1 MNYVPINGL
10 RMLAIESSILLAT
23 TILAFLFFRLV
34 RWSLPRWRWL
44 DAIISSNVRAVLFVI
59 VVALV
64 GRALLLPWVGVPQP
78 RIDDEYSNLLMGDTF
93 AHFRLTNPT
102 PAAWQHFETFHV
114 KLPTCEISV
123 R

>member
-64 GRALLLPWVGVPQP
+64 GRALLLP
-78 RIDDEYSNLLMGDTF
+78 
-93 AHFRLTNPT
+93 
-102 PAAWQHFETFHV
+102 
-114 KLPTCEISV
+114 
-123 R
+123 